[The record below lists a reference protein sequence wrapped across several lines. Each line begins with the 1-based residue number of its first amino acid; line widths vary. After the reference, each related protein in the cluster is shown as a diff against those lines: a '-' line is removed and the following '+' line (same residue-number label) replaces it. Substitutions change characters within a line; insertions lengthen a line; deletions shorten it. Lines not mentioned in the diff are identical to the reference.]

1 MAKIQKKPAKRTYK
15 IPASRKPVAL
25 EVRAR
30 ITAMLEEHT
39 RAAVA
44 GKAGVDPKT
53 LTKILEG
60 GAISP
65 RVRHEIERAF
75 PAPKGSRAPE
85 GGGT

>member
-1 MAKIQKKPAKRTYK
+1 MKSKIKTKPAKRTYK
-15 IPASRKPVAL
+15 VPASRKPVSP

-44 GKAGVDPKT
+44 GRAGVDPKT

-75 PAPKGSRAPE
+75 PAPKVSRTPE
-85 GGGT
+85 GGA